1 MRRRFY
7 AIRDSSPW
15 EAEQILAA
23 ADDWGVD
30 SEVREDLAAR
40 MPHKAEG
47 QTDGVDSRLRG
58 GERVRILF
66 VGGNETQAQYDED
79 VIANLRT
86 VWPGVDVQFE
96 HSGWSSN
103 WGRLL
108 DRYVLLG
115 NGADAVVLMC
125 MMRTMLGRRLREGLT
140 RPWIP
145 CTSAGRGGILA
156 SISRAAVVGLEQRLK
171 RSESPR
177 V

>member
-1 MRRRFY
+1 MEL
-7 AIRDSSPW
+7 P
-15 EAEQILAA
+15 
-23 ADDWGVD
+23 
-30 SEVREDLAAR
+30 
-40 MPHKAEG
+40 P
-47 QTDGVDSRLRG
+47 RLRIQPKTRRTSG
-58 GERVRILF
+58 SLLLCAEIV
-66 VGGNETQAQYDED
+66 VETQAQYDED

-86 VWPGVDVQFE
+86 VLPGVDVQFE

-115 NGADAVVLMC
+115 NGADAVVLMY
-125 MMRTMLGRRLREGLT
+125 MMRTMLERRLREGLT

-156 SISRAAVVGLEQRLK
+156 SIIRAAVVGLEQRLK

-177 V
+177 VCQVSTKMFEEGGGRAGRS